1 MREEWQL
8 RPYIEIGLGSETS
21 GDLEAFLYKTGV
33 KSLWLVPRRSH
44 EIRIGAALEY
54 EGFGLLDGA
63 VRDSYGVAECG
74 IELRWLE
81 RFQVH
86 GKAGDPG
93 AYLIVRRFL
102 PEVELLPFRGEPFTV
117 TDQLEVGLTVG
128 TRPRL
133 SVWGRE
139 LPRLGLA
146 YLWGDGL
153 SSYRLNFGF
162 PF

>member
-1 MREEWQL
+1 M
-8 RPYIEIGLGSETS
+8 
-21 GDLEAFLYKTGV
+21 
-33 KSLWLVPRRSH
+33 VPR
-44 EIRIGAALEY
+44 LEPR
-54 EGFGLLDGA
+54 FRHLDGA

-74 IELRWLE
+74 IELRWLD
-81 RFQVH
+81 RFEVH

-93 AYLIVRRFL
+93 VYLIVRRFL
-102 PEVELLPFRGEPFTV
+102 PEIELVPFRGEPFTV

-128 TRPRL
+128 TRPQL
-133 SVWGRE
+133 AVWGRK

-146 YLWGDGL
+146 YRWGDGL